1 MYRDRLKHI
10 REEKEITQEIIAKYI
25 GIHKGRYSQYETE
38 HDIMPLKH
46 LNVVCNYFDVSLD
59 YLFGF
64 VDVVKYENSFCDIDN
79 KIVGER
85 LKSFR
90 KENKL
95 TQVKLA
101 EILNTVHPV
110 ITNYEKGKFLIAT
123 SFLYTICKKYG
134 VSADYLL
141 GKVDNP
147 KYWDSKKE
155 R

>member
-1 MYRDRLKHI
+1 MYKDRLKSL
-10 REEKEITQEIIAKYI
+10 RELKNITQEEFCNLI
-25 GIHKGRYSQYETE
+25 GISRGNYSHYETE

-46 LNVVCNYFDVSLD
+46 LNVVCNYFGVSLD
-59 YLFGF
+59 YLLGF

-147 KYWDSKKE
+147 KYWNNKKN
-155 R
+155 